1 VVNAYYQISGLIGR
15 RNMTGPVNLKDCHRN
30 MKPFPDSIYE
40 VTLLPTVMVCAAQSD
55 QDVVRLERAHSVLEG
70 PNRRVIAHASLTGRA
85 HRVQMAQHGVEAL
98 VSFVCGTVGVRHEP
112 LKRARQP
119 GRDDKTLGRCF
130 DQEPNKGGK
139 RSGVNRRSSGRD

>member
-15 RNMTGPVNLKDCHRN
+15 RNMAGPVNLKDCHRN

-70 PNRRVIAHASLTGRA
+70 PNRRVIAHASLTG
-85 HRVQMAQHGVEAL
+85 
-98 VSFVCGTVGVRHEP
+98 
-112 LKRARQP
+112 
-119 GRDDKTLGRCF
+119 
-130 DQEPNKGGK
+130 
-139 RSGVNRRSSGRD
+139 